1 MRKRTY
7 VKKDVWHLRKGKK
20 EKGGFF
26 PLAGPLIASV
36 EGQIIE
42 PLLGKV
48 IKKIVVGG
56 KKHRRRRK
64 RKRIY

>member
-20 EKGGFF
+20 QKGGFL

-36 EGQIIE
+36 GGSIVE

-48 IKKIVVGG
+48 IKTIVGGG
-56 KKHRRRRK
+56 KKRRRTRK
-64 RKRIY
+64 RRRIY

>member
-7 VKKDVWHLRKGKK
+7 VKKDVWHLCKGKK

-36 EGQIIE
+36 EG
-42 PLLGKV
+42 
-48 IKKIVVGG
+48 
-56 KKHRRRRK
+56 
-64 RKRIY
+64 